1 MVQAFDDTRPR
12 PLRTAPTPMPSGTRV
27 PPHDVEAE
35 ESLLGAMLLSN
46 DAASVGIEK
55 CSSADFYKP
64 AHGHI
69 FGAIQALM
77 ERGEAIDAVTVT
89 DELKRSGVLEA
100 VGDRS
105 IFISLLANTPSIAN
119 ARHYAEIVEEHA
131 LLRKLIGVAGDIADI
146 GYSVPEDVKA
156 AVDEAE
162 QMVFNVGE
170 RRTVDTMRPLHELLG
185 AGLDRIEELGQRG
198 SEHHGRGHR
207 LPRAGQDPAR
217 LPALVAEHRGR
228 PSRHGKDQLR
238 PRRAGQRRPAGR
250 SARPSCS
257 RWRWAIS
264 SSRSASWPPR
274 PR

>member
-69 FGAIQALM
+69 FGAIRALM

-89 DELKRSGVLEA
+89 DELKRSGVLDA

-170 RRTVDTMRPLHELLG
+170 RSTPC
-185 AGLDRIEELGQRG
+185 
-198 SEHHGRGHR
+198 GRCR
-207 LPRAGQDPAR
+207 CSSVRDWTALRSWASAARRSRASPPATT
-217 LPALVAEHRGR
+217 
-228 PSRHGKDQLR
+228 SWT
-238 PRRAGQRRPAGR
+238 R
-250 SARPSCS
+250 SC
-257 RWRWAIS
+257 WAS
-264 SSRSASWPPR
+264 NPR
-274 PR
+274 P